1 MNHAVYEVPC
11 KDCPSTYIGETNIK
25 ETLTM
30 AMNSLNYINMSE
42 ILATLSALKMSMFY
56 NSLKMHSHVDNS
68 KRSIAKLGTNPLIVT
83 LKYPL
88 R

>member
-1 MNHAVYEVPC
+1 MKEH
-11 KDCPSTYIGETNIK
+11 KRNI
-25 ETLTM
+25 TM

-56 NSLKMHSHVDNS
+56 NSLKMHSHVDSS
-68 KRSIAKLGTNPLIVT
+68 KRSTAKLGTNPSIIT
-83 LKYPL
+83 LKNPL